1 MASTYNCSQCGKTGY
16 PPGGQVYDQTP
27 KGWVYNKSIGFGKKL
42 FCSNKCLNEFN
53 AQNSDK
59 NQGSNNTVAS
69 PNNGESRANAE
80 RSRAQAAEARAEE
93 ANARA
98 EKARIDLERERHE
111 DEMDLK
117 RKQQELVEKKERQK
131 RADELRGRGKNFQ
144 AFIVEFQNAIIGTSV
159 VLGLALF
166 IFFFIQNENR
176 NKADAMKLNSELEL
190 IEDSVKIYIN
200 EKKFDRALILTNKLV
215 HESHTQ
221 MKHIKLTGFLG
232 GHPYYDEY
240 WNEKREYYKQII
252 LNKGTLDSE
261 NSFENDSN
269 EPSKQEKNL
278 SNEIENSDMESS
290 EIDFQ
295 EEYQEEEYYQE

>member
-1 MASTYNCSQCGKTGY
+1 MAKCPVCGTKFFSANLNLANNGTDCCGKEC
-16 PPGGQVYDQTP
+16 
-27 KGWVYNKSIGFGKKL
+27 KIELNKIL
-42 FCSNKCLNEFN
+42 L
-53 AQNSDK
+53 K

-69 PNNGESRANAE
+69 PNNVESRANAE

-98 EKARIDLERERHE
+98 EKARIDLERERYE

-117 RKQQELVEKKERQK
+117 RKQQELVEKKERQI
-131 RADELRGRGKNFQ
+131 RADELRLQGKKMQ
-144 AFIVEFQNAIIGTSV
+144 AFYVEFQNIINGI
-159 VLGLALF
+159 LALIAF
-166 IFFFIQNENR
+166 GGGALIFWYYINQNAKN
-176 NKADAMKLNSELEL
+176 DLKLNNELII
-190 IEDSVKIYIN
+190 IEDSVKIYIT
-200 EKKFDRALILTNKLV
+200 EKNYDRALILANKLI
-215 HESHTQ
+215 HESHNE
-221 MKHIKLTGFLG
+221 MKHIELSGFLG

-261 NSFENDSN
+261 SSFENGSK
-269 EPSKQEKNL
+269 EPSKQERNL

-295 EEYQEEEYYQE
+295 EEYQEEEY